1 MSTEYEYRS
10 DTCNHEYRIWEDAHM
25 TLVLAATPL
34 GNPLDASARLKK
46 AIESAE
52 IIAAEDSR
60 RFHRLASDLEVT
72 FTARIISFFEG
83 NEKERTAEILSL
95 LREGKEVLVVTD
107 AGMPTISDPGF
118 RLMRD
123 AIAENLPTVVIPG
136 PSAPTMAIALSGL
149 PTDRFTFEGFAPRAQ
164 GARNTFYEKL
174 RFEER
179 TMVIFEAPHR
189 LHESLVE
196 AAEVL
201 GGTRRAAIC
210 REMTKT
216 YEETI
221 RGSLAE
227 LVTWAD
233 SREVL
238 GEITLVIAGVEEGS
252 QSKSADDAV
261 ARVRE
266 YEQAGM
272 DRKAAIATVAE
283 ELSLPKKI
291 VYAAVVDANK
301 MSR

>member
-1 MSTEYEYRS
+1 M
-10 DTCNHEYRIWEDAHM
+10 A
-25 TLVLAATPL
+25 LVLAATPL
-34 GNPLDASARLKK
+34 GNPLDASARLKM

-60 RFHRLASDLEVT
+60 RFHRLASDLGVT

-83 NEKERTAEILSL
+83 NESDRTQEILTL

-123 AIAENLPTVVIPG
+123 AIAEKLPTIVIPG

-149 PTDRFTFEGFAPRAQ
+149 PTDRFTFEGFAPRAH
-164 GARNTFYEKL
+164 GARTSFYESL

-189 LHESLVE
+189 LHESLVD
-196 AAEVL
+196 AAAIL
-201 GGTRRAAIC
+201 GADRAAAIC

-221 RGSLAE
+221 RGPLSE
-227 LVTWAD
+227 LIAWAAG
-233 SREVL
+233 REVL
-238 GEITLVIAGVEEGS
+238 GEITLVIAGVVAGS
-252 QSKSADDAV
+252 EVRTADDAV

-266 YEQAGM
+266 YEAAGM
-272 DRKAAIATVAE
+272 DRKGAIATVAE
-283 ELSLPKKI
+283 EFSIPKKI

>member
-1 MSTEYEYRS
+1 
-10 DTCNHEYRIWEDAHM
+10 
-25 TLVLAATPL
+25 L
-34 GNPLDASARLKK
+34 GNPLDASARLKM

-60 RFHRLASDLEVT
+60 RFHRLASDLGVT

-83 NEKERTAEILSL
+83 NESDRTQEILTL

-123 AIAENLPTVVIPG
+123 AIAEKLPTIVIPG

-149 PTDRFTFEGFAPRAQ
+149 PTDRFTFEGFAPRAH
-164 GARNTFYEKL
+164 GARTSFYESL

-189 LHESLVE
+189 LHESLLD
-196 AAEVL
+196 AAAIL
-201 GGTRRAAIC
+201 GADRAAAIC

-221 RGSLAE
+221 RGPLSE
-227 LVTWAD
+227 LITWAAG
-233 SREVL
+233 REVL
-238 GEITLVIAGVEEGS
+238 GEITLVIAGVAAGS
-252 QSKSADDAV
+252 EVRTAGDAV

-266 YEQAGM
+266 YEAAGM
-272 DRKAAIATVAE
+272 DRKGAIATVAE
-283 ELSLPKKI
+283 EFSIPKKI

>member
-1 MSTEYEYRS
+1 M
-10 DTCNHEYRIWEDAHM
+10 A
-25 TLVLAATPL
+25 LVLAATPL
-34 GNPLDASARLKK
+34 GNPLDASARLKM

-60 RFHRLASDLEVT
+60 RFHRLASDLGVT

-83 NEKERTAEILSL
+83 NESDRTQEILTL

-123 AIAENLPTVVIPG
+123 AIAEKLPTIVIPG

-149 PTDRFTFEGFAPRAQ
+149 PTDRFTFEGFAPRAH
-164 GARNTFYEKL
+164 GARTSFFESL

-189 LHESLVE
+189 LYESLVD
-196 AAEVL
+196 AAAIL
-201 GGTRRAAIC
+201 GADRAAAIC

-221 RGSLAE
+221 RGPLSE
-227 LVTWAD
+227 LISWALG
-233 SREVL
+233 REVL
-238 GEITLVIAGVEEGS
+238 GEITLVIAGVAAGS
-252 QSKSADDAV
+252 EVRTADDAV

-266 YEQAGM
+266 YEAAGM
-272 DRKAAIATVAE
+272 DRKGAIATVAE
-283 ELSLPKKI
+283 EFSIPKKI

>member
-1 MSTEYEYRS
+1 
-10 DTCNHEYRIWEDAHM
+10 M

-123 AIAENLPTVVIPG
+123 AITENLPTVVIPG

-227 LVTWAD
+227 LITWSD